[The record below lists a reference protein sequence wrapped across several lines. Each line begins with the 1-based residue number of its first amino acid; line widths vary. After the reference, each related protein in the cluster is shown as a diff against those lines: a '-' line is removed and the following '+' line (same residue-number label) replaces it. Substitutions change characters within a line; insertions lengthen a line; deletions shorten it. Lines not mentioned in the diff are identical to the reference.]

1 MAFHS
6 TPPTTSSAE
15 LPASTVSPPSSDAAR
30 AADLALVIRAAQGD
44 RAAFAALVRR
54 HQRGLFGFLGRMGI
68 GQAQAQDLA
77 QESFLRVWRHLGEF
91 DPRRA
96 AFSTWLYT
104 IARRLALNWLDRAEQ
119 TLVVPSAGGESD
131 EPGLADGAAAADA
144 RAGGWGDDPLQ
155 QLEQQRERAW
165 LQAGMRRLPLADR
178 SLLALAY
185 VHDMSLAQIAR
196 IEGVSEAA
204 AKARLHRAR
213 GRLRE
218 ILVAPDGDADARA
231 AASSNPT
238 SGTATNALVSAVTTG
253 VPALAADACAA
264 ADTNAAA
271 NCRNRMTG
279 ETT

>member
-1 MAFHS
+1 LPS
-6 TPPTTSSAE
+6 PLKPLTTPPAEPPVSVASA
-15 LPASTVSPPSSDAAR
+15 PSSDASR
-30 AADLALVIRAAQGD
+30 ADDQAQVNRAAQGD

-77 QESFLRVWRHLGEF
+77 QESFLRVWRHLDQF

-104 IARRLALNWLDRAEQ
+104 IARRLALNWLDRAEH
-119 TLVVPSAGGESD
+119 TLLVSAGGEGD
-131 EPGLADGAAAADA
+131 EPDLASAAVHAV
-144 RAGGWGDDPLQ
+144 RPGGWGDDPLR
-155 QLEQQRERAW
+155 QLEQERERAW
-165 LQAGMRRLPLADR
+165 LQVGMRRLPLADR

-185 VHDMSLAQIAR
+185 VHDMSLAQIAQ

-218 ILVAPDGDADARA
+218 ILVALDGDAGARG
-231 AASSNPT
+231 AASA
-238 SGTATNALVSAVTTG
+238 TATAAVAPT
-253 VPALAADACAA
+253 DATAKSPI
-264 ADTNAAA
+264 NS
-271 NCRNRMTG
+271 TG